1 MDGHLTS
8 TFQEE
13 ALSVEDGL
21 NAQRDS
27 GVPLQSTQTNT
38 TTDVLNAPVPNA
50 QKDSRLQKNHKYY
63 YDDYQDYGWSFK
75 YGFCR

>member
-13 ALSVEDGL
+13 ALLVEDGL

-27 GVPLQSTQTNT
+27 GVTLQSTQANT
-38 TTDVLNAPVPNA
+38 TTDVLNAPVPKA
-50 QKDSRLQKNHKYY
+50 QKDSRLQKNLKHYE
-63 YDDYQDYGWSFK
+63 DYQDYG
-75 YGFCR
+75 